1 MWILYLLLP
10 FIFNPFGFDGHFSYN
25 RSVYYQPKEIFLAI
39 ISVIVLIYTFSIFI
53 KKRKYYFT
61 KINILLLAFLIIFFI
76 GLLYTK
82 SIYDGN
88 RVIMGF
94 TFFWIAY
101 LYGTILKRHRTK
113 FLYGLIVVGVVQAI
127 IGILQ
132 YYEIYYKILP
142 VLMYSGRCN
151 VMGTIG
157 YVNWFSHFITIIFLI
172 STFLMFA
179 NRTNRIKKLL
189 LIGNLIMFY
198 AILNT
203 QTRASWLGIIIVFL
217 YMIIFARKIIFFKNK
232 RIALFFSLG
241 LLIEIIFFSLTIP
254 IDKRVQDTVEDPIR
268 AISGRVIYWEESLEM
283 IKEKPFLGQGTGSWR
298 KEEGRIRQKLGLP
311 GYGEHSTKLKI
322 NLRESTLNVKYRI
335 IPGHAHN
342 EYLQIF
348 AENGIFALMLF
359 LYILY
364 AIIAKNFKFHKK
376 YPVKSNL
383 FFLPLLFI
391 MIVNVF
397 SFPLHTPHNGMLV
410 FLFLGLFDSFNFHFA
425 ENNGMLFKKS
435 CGSILFSRRIQKDKG

>member
-10 FIFNPFGFDGHFSYN
+10 FIFNPFGFNGLFSYN
-25 RSVYYQPKEIFLAI
+25 RCVYYQPKEYYLAI
-39 ISVIVLIYTFSIFI
+39 ISIIVLIYTFIIFI

-61 KINILLLAFLIIFFI
+61 KINILLLAFLVIFFI
-76 GLLYTK
+76 GSSYTK

-101 LYGTILKRHRTK
+101 LYGTTLKKYRTK
-113 FLYGLIVVGVVQAI
+113 FIYGLIIVGVIQAV

-132 YYEIYYKILP
+132 YYEIYYKIIP
-142 VLMYSGRCN
+142 ILMYSGRCN

-157 YVNWFSHFITIIFLI
+157 YVNWFSHFITMIFLV
-172 STFLMFA
+172 STFLMF
-179 NRTNRIKKLL
+179 TNRNNKIKKML

-232 RIALFFSLG
+232 KIVLMFTLG
-241 LLIEIIFFSLTIP
+241 LFIEMIFFSLTIP
-254 IDKRVQDTVEDPIR
+254 VDKRVLDTVEDPIS
-268 AISGRVIYWEESLEM
+268 AISGRVIYWEESIEM

-298 KEEGRIRQKLGLP
+298 KEEGRIREKMGLP
-311 GYGEHSTKLKI
+311 EYRKTPSNLKI
-322 NLRESTLNVKYRI
+322 NLSESTLNVNYRI

-348 AENGIFALMLF
+348 AENGIFAFILF

-364 AIIAKNFKFHKK
+364 SIIERNFKFKK
-376 YPVKSNL
+376 QYPVQSTL

-391 MIVNVF
+391 MIVNIF
-397 SFPLHTPHNGMLV
+397 SFPLHTPHNGVLV
-410 FLFLGLFDSFNFHFA
+410 FLFLGLFDSFDVRCSFC
-425 ENNGMLFKKS
+425 KKT
-435 CGSILFSRRIQKDKG
+435 

>member
-10 FIFNPFGFDGHFSYN
+10 FIFNPFGFKGLFSYN
-25 RSVYYQPKEIFLAI
+25 RSVYYQPKEYYLAI
-39 ISVIVLIYTFSIFI
+39 ISIIILLYTFIIFI
-53 KKRKYYFT
+53 KRRKYYFT
-61 KINILLLAFLIIFFI
+61 KIHILLLAFLILFFI
-76 GLLYTK
+76 GSSYTK

-88 RVIMGF
+88 RVIIGF

-101 LYGTILKRHRTK
+101 LYGTTLKKYRIK
-113 FLYGLIVVGVVQAI
+113 FIYGLIIVGVIQAV
-127 IGILQ
+127 IGIFQ
-132 YYEIYYKILP
+132 YYGIYYKIMP

-157 YVNWFSHFITIIFLI
+157 YVNWFSHFIAMIFLV

-179 NRTNRIKKLL
+179 NRNNKIKKML

-217 YMIIFARKIIFFKNK
+217 YVIIYKRKIIFFKNK
-232 RIALFFSLG
+232 KIVLMFTLG
-241 LLIEIIFFSLTIP
+241 LVIEIIFFSLTIP
-254 IDKRVQDTVEDPIR
+254 VDKRVIDTVEDPIH

-298 KEEGRIRQKLGLP
+298 KEEGRIRKKMGLSEYSIVP
-311 GYGEHSTKLKI
+311 TKLKI
-322 NLRESTLNVKYRI
+322 NLNESTLNINYRI
-335 IPGHAHN
+335 IPWHAHN

-348 AENGIFALMLF
+348 AENGIFAFILF

-364 AIIAKNFKFHKK
+364 SIIERNFKFKKK
-376 YPVKSNL
+376 YPVQSTI

-391 MIVNVF
+391 MIVNIF

-410 FLFLGLFDSFNFHFA
+410 FLFLGLFDSFDVRCSFC
-425 ENNGMLFKKS
+425 KKT
-435 CGSILFSRRIQKDKG
+435 